1 MSVDYEEYTRNGPP
15 AWRGTWALMAGLE
28 REVENAA
35 GVFGWVDMAKV
46 PAAGAGFVNIEREK
60 GSLQT
65 AANVLEPVLLV

>member
-1 MSVDYEEYTRNGPP
+1 
-15 AWRGTWALMAGLE
+15 MAGLE